1 MKRAYIKP
9 ATVGFSLS
17 ERPSLLAGSNT
28 GSNTQPQA
36 TPDPFNGESY
46 STNDILDNG
55 DASFAM

>member
-36 TPDPFNGESY
+36 KPDPIDGESY
-46 STNDILDNG
+46 GINDILDNG